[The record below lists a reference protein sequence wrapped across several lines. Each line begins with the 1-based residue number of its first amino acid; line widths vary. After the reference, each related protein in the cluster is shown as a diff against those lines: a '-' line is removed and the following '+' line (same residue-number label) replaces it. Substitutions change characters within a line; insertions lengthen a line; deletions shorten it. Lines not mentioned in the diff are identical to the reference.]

1 MQYKDTVRDFAERT
15 IKNLEAIEKM
25 KNNNS
30 NADVYEVTQ
39 LINSLLGLLVLIREH
54 IIDDPS
60 SLSKLEKDLHFL
72 FNDHNEDPK
81 RLIRSMRNAVAHFNI
96 KLKSDHNNQID
107 RIVLWNEC
115 NKSKKNWEI
124 ELPIDHVRKI
134 VYVPFNI
141 TR

>member
-54 IIDDPS
+54 ITDDPS
-60 SLSKLEKDLHFL
+60 SLLKLEKDLHFYL
-72 FNDHNEDPK
+72 MIIMK
-81 RLIRSMRNAVAHFNI
+81 I
-96 KLKSDHNNQID
+96 LKD
-107 RIVLWNEC
+107 
-115 NKSKKNWEI
+115 
-124 ELPIDHVRKI
+124 
-134 VYVPFNI
+134 
-141 TR
+141 